1 MPVALAAPLFIASLA
16 VTLAAARLFARRLD
30 IVGTRFGLSETVIG
44 LLTAL
49 AADGPEL
56 AAAVIALAKGER
68 AVSAGVV
75 VGSNIFNI
83 AAMIGLSAL
92 LAGGVR
98 LARTALALEG
108 AVGALVTLIG
118 AGVLLDALTPLW
130 GVILVVPVLVGY
142 VLLLFDVAAAEA
154 RLPLPRVLRQR
165 LAAVL
170 ATRAHP
176 RRSQP
181 ANPHG
186 HRRALALITVD
197 AALIILGSIGLVNS
211 AVALGQHWGISG
223 TVVGVLLLGPLTS
236 IPNAQTAIRLG
247 LSARGAALVSET
259 FNSNTINLLGGVLVP
274 AAFVNVAVH
283 SSTEKLDLAWLGAI
297 TVACLFCLGRA
308 GGMGRGGG
316 AALVLLYAG
325 FAVFQISA

>member
-1 MPVALAAPLFIASLA
+1 MPVALAAPLFIASLT
-16 VTLAAARLFARRLD
+16 VTLTAARLFARRLD
-30 IVGTRFGLSETVIG
+30 IVGMRFGLSETIIG
-44 LLTAL
+44 LLTAA

-56 AAAVIALAKGER
+56 SAAVIALAKGEH

-75 VGSNIFNI
+75 LGSNIFNI

-92 LAGGVR
+92 LAGGVH

-108 AVGALVTLIG
+108 AVGALVTLIA

-130 GVILVVPVLVGY
+130 GFILVVPVLVGY
-142 VLLLFDVAAAEA
+142 LLLLIDVAAAEA
-154 RLPLPRVLRQR
+154 RLPLPRALRQP

-176 RRSQP
+176 RRARP
-181 ANPHG
+181 AHERG
-186 HRRALALITVD
+186 HRRALALITTDVT
-197 AALIILGSIGLVNS
+197 LIVLGSIGLVNS
-211 AVALGQHWGISG
+211 AVALGEHWGISG

-247 LSARGAALVSET
+247 LAARGAALVSET

-274 AAFVNVAVH
+274 AAFADVAVH
-283 SSTEKLDLAWLGAI
+283 SSTEKLDLAWLAAI
-297 TVACLFCLGRA
+297 TLASLFCLGRA
-308 GGMGRGGG
+308 RGMGRGAG
-316 AALVLLYAG
+316 ALLVLLYGG
-325 FAVFQISA
+325 FAAFQVSA

>member
-1 MPVALAAPLFIASLA
+1 MPVALAVPLFIASLT
-16 VTLAAARLFARRLD
+16 VTLSAARLFARRLD

-56 AAAVIALAKGER
+56 AAAVIALAKGEH

-108 AVGALVTLIG
+108 TVGALVTAIA
-118 AGVLLDALTPLW
+118 AGVLLDVLTPLW
-130 GVILVVPVLVGY
+130 GLVLVAPPLTAY
-142 VLLLFDVAAAEA
+142 VLVLLDTPRAEA
-154 RLPLPRVLRQR
+154 RLPLPETLKRR
-165 LAAVL
+165 LADAL

-176 RRSQP
+176 RSQP
-181 ANPHG
+181 ARRQG
-186 HRRALALITVD
+186 HRRAIALMGADV
-197 AALIILGSIGLVNS
+197 AGIILGSLGMVSS
-211 AVALGQHWGISG
+211 AVALGGHWGISG

-283 SSTEKLDLAWLGAI
+283 SSTEKLDLAWLAAI
-297 TVACLFCLGRA
+297 TVTSLFCLGRA
-308 GGMGRGGG
+308 GGIGRGGG

-325 FAVFQISA
+325 FAVFQVSA